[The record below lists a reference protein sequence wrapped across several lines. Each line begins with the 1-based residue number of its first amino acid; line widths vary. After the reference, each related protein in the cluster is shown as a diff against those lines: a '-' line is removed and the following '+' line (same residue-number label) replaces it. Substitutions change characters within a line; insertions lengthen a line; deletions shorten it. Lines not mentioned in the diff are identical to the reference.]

1 MNKPNQ
7 LANIVDVPLKELFVP
22 DYYQILFPIER
33 DRTVLERSI
42 RHHGYLRE
50 HPIVIR
56 RRSEKKGTCEIVAG
70 FGRWKVMQKLSMQTI
85 PAMIKEFSDE
95 KARAYTASDNLQA
108 SETAAPI
115 SVVQAIVLM
124 RDVAAHGGK
133 YDSQLAMRAAG
144 IKSATYRRAVTSLNY
159 AIELLCTTLCLNLA
173 DVGLAELVHT
183 TIKQKVWPTFTKF
196 YTGELPVNTFKECFY
211 ANSARAQEQRRRQGR
226 GETMTTEEAA
236 VIHHIPGTSRKKQ
249 QGAGG
254 EDREVFDTL
263 LVLAIELSKKLTMNR
278 GRQQLPPHLLQALTH
293 PPVDLKAACGFFA
306 TICKAHK
313 SVARASRPIA
323 VHSTPKSSVAKE
335 PTLFD

>member
-33 DRTVLERSI
+33 ERTALERSI

-50 HPIVIR
+50 RPIVIR

-70 FGRWKVMQKLSMQTI
+70 FGRWKVTQKLSMQTI
-85 PAMIKEFSDE
+85 PAMIKDLNDE
-95 KARAYTASDNLQA
+95 QARAYTASDNLQA

-133 YDSQLAMRAAG
+133 YDSQLVMRAAG

-159 AIELLCTTLCLNLA
+159 AIELLRKTLCHNLA
-173 DVGLAELVHT
+173 DAGLAEVVHDS
-183 TIKQKVWPTFTKF
+183 IKRKLWPTFTKF
-196 YTGELPVNTFKECFY
+196 YTGELPVNAFKERFY
-211 ANSARAQEQRRRQGR
+211 ASSARAQEQRRRQGQEESTR
-226 GETMTTEEAA
+226 TEEAA
-236 VIHHIPGTSRKKQ
+236 VIRHIPGTSRKKRQ
-249 QGAGG
+249 KAGS

-263 LVLAIELSKKLTMNR
+263 LVLAAELSKKLMMSQ
-278 GRQQLPPHLLQALTH
+278 GRQQLPPHLLQTLDNL
-293 PPVDLKAACGFFA
+293 PVDLKAACIFLE
-306 TICKAHK
+306 TVCKAHK
-313 SVARASRPIA
+313 SVARAPRPTA
-323 VHSTPKSSVAKE
+323 TPSTPKSSVDTG